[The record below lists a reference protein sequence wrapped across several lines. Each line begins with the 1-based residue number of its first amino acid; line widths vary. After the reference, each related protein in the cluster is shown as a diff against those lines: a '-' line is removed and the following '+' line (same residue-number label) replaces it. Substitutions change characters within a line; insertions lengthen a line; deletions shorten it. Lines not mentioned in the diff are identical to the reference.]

1 MSYEELLDKAYDK
14 LPKIKE
20 DIERFEIPEIDS
32 VMEGNQT
39 MVRNFVQVAE
49 KLRREP
55 EHMLKFF
62 TKELAAPGS
71 IKGKMAIIQTKVM
84 KKKIQEKLEVYIR
97 EYVVCKECHR
107 PDTKLVRE
115 NRITTLICEAC
126 GAKYG
131 VRG

>member
-1 MSYEELLDKAYDK
+1 MNYEELLNKAYEK
-14 LPKIKE
+14 LPKVKE
-20 DIERFEIPEIDS
+20 GGERFEIPEIDS

-39 MVRNFVQVAE
+39 MIRNFVQIAE
-49 KLRREP
+49 TLRRDP

-84 KKKIQEKLEVYIR
+84 KKKIQEKLETYVR

-107 PDTKLVRE
+107 PDTKLVKE
-115 NRITTLICEAC
+115 NRITILICEAC

-131 VRG
+131 VR